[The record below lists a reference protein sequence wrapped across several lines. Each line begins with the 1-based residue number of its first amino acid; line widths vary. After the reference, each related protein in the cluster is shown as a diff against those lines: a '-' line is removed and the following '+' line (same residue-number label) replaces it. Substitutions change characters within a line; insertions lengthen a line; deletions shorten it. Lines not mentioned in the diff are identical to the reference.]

1 MLQLIANDAYSTGAF
16 YFAAKAFDVLEQLDP
31 NPEYWEGKRG
41 ACIGVFRKVLA
52 GQEPTSALRDV
63 VVMLSKTSNPQVEYI
78 INVMKKAVRDYDAG
92 GGEGL
97 GA

>member
-1 MLQLIANDAYSTGAF
+1 M
-16 YFAAKAFDVLEQLDP
+16 LEQLDP

-41 ACIGVFRKVLA
+41 ACSGVFRRVLA

-78 INVMKKAVRDYDAG
+78 INVMKKGVRDYDAG
-92 GGEGL
+92 GGGGELDGM